1 MTLWWGNLQCLLRAA
16 RNCVRGRVIFS
27 AESRH
32 SSWKMLPFSPE
43 MVIVSLRSF
52 NVYSF
57 KLKSTKGSI
66 VETRS
71 RYAMC
76 RGGKWKAGLI
86 GVWVDPV
93 KDEEWKMFVAIQLMS
108 QLAARMSN
116 RAVAVTFADEIS
128 TNYLPE
134 PMAFTARVKQNEIAS
149 ICDTKNLM
157 RFIYHNIIWY
167 QIFHY
172 EMYRS

>member
-1 MTLWWGNLQCLLRAA
+1 M
-16 RNCVRGRVIFS
+16 
-27 AESRH
+27 
-32 SSWKMLPFSPE
+32 
-43 MVIVSLRSF
+43 
-52 NVYSF
+52 
-57 KLKSTKGSI
+57 
-66 VETRS
+66 
-71 RYAMC
+71 
-76 RGGKWKAGLI
+76 
-86 GVWVDPV
+86 

-157 RFIYHNIIWY
+157 RFIYHNIV
-167 QIFHY
+167 
-172 EMYRS
+172 